1 MVPCRA
7 ESEGVNAPRR
17 QQGLPESSSSYS
29 QSLLGSGF
37 ALAWSISCCDNRL
50 LEDLLI
56 GYYICLGDPH
66 VLADSATGLP
76 FDTL

>member
-1 MVPCRA
+1 MWCRA

-37 ALAWSISCCDNRL
+37 ALAWPISCCDNRL

-56 GYYICLGDPH
+56 GYYICLGDPL

>member
-1 MVPCRA
+1 MVPCR
-7 ESEGVNAPRR
+7 ERRCKRPEAPTRAT
-17 QQGLPESSSSYS
+17 GII
-29 QSLLGSGF
+29 GSGF
-37 ALAWSISCCDNRL
+37 APAWPISCCDNRL

-56 GYYICLGDPH
+56 GYYICLGDPL